1 MELKY
6 KEQYQDQDQNQNQN
20 QENIFKQDI
29 IDSECKFLNKN
40 NFRKY
45 FYNKDNNN
53 NIIKYY
59 KNQYDLECELVVYTY
74 LLNKRISNPI
84 CQVKHKR
91 LSYITNDKISLY
103 TYLTNQDKSK
113 VNIPLVLN
121 ELFSFVNTFKKY
133 NFLHGNLHL
142 HNIFIDPKNK
152 KFSVIDLTNA
162 FILESSNDKIIMEFF
177 EYWDFFSLYKSLKN
191 QKCIKYNDLENTILN
206 YINFNVFKKF
216 TKFQQIYN

>member
-6 KEQYQDQDQNQNQN
+6 QERNQERTA
-20 QENIFKQDI
+20 ENIFKQDI

-40 NFRKY
+40 NFKKC
-45 FYNKDNNN
+45 FYNKDTNN

-59 KNQYDLECELVVYTY
+59 KNQFDLECELVVYTY
-74 LLNKRISNPI
+74 LLNKKISNPI
-84 CQVKHKR
+84 YQVKHKH
-91 LSYITNDKISLY
+91 LSYITNDKVSLY
-103 TYLTNQDKSK
+103 TYLTNKEKFK
-113 VNIPLVLN
+113 VNIPFVLN

-142 HNIFIDPKNK
+142 HNIFIDPQNK

-162 FILESSNDKIIMEFF
+162 FILESSSDKIIMEFF

-191 QKCIKYNDLENTILN
+191 QLFIKNSELENTILN